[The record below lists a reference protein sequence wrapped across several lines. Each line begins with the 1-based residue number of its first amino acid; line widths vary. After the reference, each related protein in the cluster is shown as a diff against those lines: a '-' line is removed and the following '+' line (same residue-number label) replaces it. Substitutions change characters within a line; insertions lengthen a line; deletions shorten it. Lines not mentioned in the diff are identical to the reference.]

1 MKFALQCYALAFA
14 FIAVGIFCLFFTE
27 ELTPPELVQLVG
39 LLSCMCGLTFF
50 IIICIVEDRR

>member
-1 MKFALQCYALAFA
+1 
-14 FIAVGIFCLFFTE
+14 
-27 ELTPPELVQLVG
+27 LTPPELVQLVG